1 MRRAL
6 LTLKPQPKELGL
18 FFFQEPTMSQVITH
32 SSNVEDEPLLQQIN
46 ACLQQLTQDQ
56 KAAVAVAALYE
67 ATEPFQIFLA
77 YELDGIGAFSKC
89 VELILQ
95 LSYQGKLALTRAIAE
110 ELAVL
115 ERLAEVNG

>member
-1 MRRAL
+1 
-6 LTLKPQPKELGL
+6 
-18 FFFQEPTMSQVITH
+18 MSQVITH
-32 SSNVEDEPLLQQIN
+32 SSNVEDESLLQQIN

-56 KAAVAVAALYE
+56 KAALAVTALYE
-67 ATEPFQIFLA
+67 ATEPFKIFLA
-77 YELDGIGAFSKC
+77 YELDGIGAFTEC

-115 ERLAEVNG
+115 ERLAEVKG

>member
-1 MRRAL
+1 MNHI
-6 LTLKPQPKELGL
+6 LTY
-18 FFFQEPTMSQVITH
+18 

-56 KAAVAVAALYE
+56 KAAVALAALYE

-77 YELDGIGAFSKC
+77 YELDGIGGFSEC

-95 LSYQGKLALTRAIAE
+95 LSYQGKLAVTRGIAE

-115 ERLAEVNG
+115 ELLVEVKE

>member
-1 MRRAL
+1 
-6 LTLKPQPKELGL
+6 
-18 FFFQEPTMSQVITH
+18 MSQLITH

-77 YELDGIGAFSKC
+77 YELDGIGSFSDC

>member
-1 MRRAL
+1 
-6 LTLKPQPKELGL
+6 
-18 FFFQEPTMSQVITH
+18 MSQLITH

-77 YELDGIGAFSKC
+77 YELDGIGAFTEC

-115 ERLAEVNG
+115 ERLVEVKG